1 MTDRDVAM
9 SGGRSSGIDP
19 VAGGSTEAE
28 LHALRLVT
36 DSALTRMGVDDLL
49 DELLVRVREILGA
62 DTAAVLMRE
71 DASQSLVARAACGL
85 EQEVRQAVHVPIG
98 VGFAGRIAAS
108 KRPLVLDRVDATTV
122 ANPILIERGIRT
134 MLGVP
139 LLAGGDVLGV
149 LHVGRLDDKPFDER
163 DSELLQL
170 VGERVV
176 GAIETHQLAVER
188 AAAVLLERSLL
199 PTELPDCRGLAFAW
213 RYVAA
218 DDRSVGGDWFD
229 MFTLPSGDLWVV
241 VGDVAGHGLSAA
253 VVMGRIRSTLHSY
266 ALLGGEPHTVL
277 ELTARKIKHFELN
290 TLATVVCA
298 VSAPPYDV
306 FRIALAGHPPP
317 VIAAPGA
324 PANFPDLPVDPPLG
338 VGADRPRS
346 STEVP
351 LPEGSV
357 MVLYTDGLVERRGEV
372 IDAGLERLRR
382 AVCADEPEEVCNRV
396 LRELIGARIPTDD
409 IAMVALHAL
418 GDRDEHTARARVAPP
433 LRSTQD

>member
-1 MTDRDVAM
+1 MAVTAERPRGRRSRMTHRDLAM
-9 SGGRSSGIDP
+9 SGSRFSGTD
-19 VAGGSTEAE
+19 AGEGGSAEAE

-62 DTAAVLMRE
+62 DTAAVLMRD

-85 EQEVRQAVHVPIG
+85 EQEVRQSVHVPIG
-98 VGFAGRIAAS
+98 LGFAGRIAAS

-122 ANPILIERGIRT
+122 SNPILIERGIRT

-139 LLAGGDVLGV
+139 LLTGGDVLGV
-149 LHVGRLDDKPFDER
+149 LHVGRLDDKPFDEG

-176 GAIETHQLAVER
+176 AAVETHQLAVER

-199 PTELPDCRGLAFAW
+199 PTELPDCRGLTFAS

-218 DDRSVGGDWFD
+218 DDRSVGGDWYD
-229 MFTLPSGDLWVV
+229 MFTMPSGDLWVV

-266 ALLGGEPHTVL
+266 ALVAREPHTVL
-277 ELTARKIKHFELN
+277 ELAARKIEHFELN
-290 TLATVVCA
+290 ALATVVCA
-298 VSAPPYDV
+298 VSTPPYDV

-324 PANFPDLPVDPPLG
+324 PAAFPDLPVGPPLG
-338 VGADRPRS
+338 VGADEPRS

-357 MVLYTDGLVERRGEV
+357 MALYTDGLIERRGEV

-382 AVCADEPEEVCNRV
+382 AVRADEPEAVCNRV

-409 IAMVALHAL
+409 IAMVALH
-418 GDRDEHTARARVAPP
+418 RAGRP
-433 LRSTQD
+433 

>member
-1 MTDRDVAM
+1 MTARDLAT
-9 SGGRSSGIDP
+9 SGLPFSGIDAP
-19 VAGGSTEAE
+19 ATAVGAGSAEAE

-36 DSALTRMGVDDLL
+36 DSALTRMGVDELL

-85 EQEVRQAVHVPIG
+85 EQAVRQAVHVPIG
-98 VGFAGRIAAS
+98 AGFAGRIAAS
-108 KRPLVLDRVDATTV
+108 KRPLLLNRVDATTV
-122 ANPILIERGIRT
+122 VNPILVERGIRT

-149 LHVGRLDDKPFDER
+149 LHVGRLDDKPFDEH
-163 DSELLQL
+163 DSDLLQL

-176 GAIETHQLAVER
+176 GAIEAHQLVVER

-199 PTELPDCRGLAFAW
+199 PTELPDCRGLAFAS

-229 MFTLPSGDLWVV
+229 MFTTPSGDLWVV
-241 VGDVAGHGLSAA
+241 VGDVAGHGLPAA

-266 ALLGGEPHTVL
+266 AFLGGEPHTVL
-277 ELTARKIKHFELN
+277 ELTARKIEHFELN
-290 TLATVVCA
+290 VLATAVCA

-317 VIAAPGA
+317 VIAAPDG
-324 PANFPDLPVDPPLG
+324 PATFPDLPVDPPLG
-338 VGADRPRS
+338 VAADRSRS
-346 STEVP
+346 STEVA

-357 MVLYTDGLVERRGEV
+357 MALYTDGLIERRGEV
-372 IDAGLERLRR
+372 IDVGLERLRR
-382 AVCADEPEEVCNRV
+382 AVCPDEPHEVCNRV

-409 IAMVALHAL
+409 IALVALH
-418 GDRDEHTARARVAPP
+418 RTARP
-433 LRSTQD
+433 

>member
-1 MTDRDVAM
+1 MTARDLAT
-9 SGGRSSGIDP
+9 SGRPFSGIDAP
-19 VAGGSTEAE
+19 SSSVGGGSGEAE

-36 DSALTRMGVDDLL
+36 DRALTRMGVDELL

-108 KRPLVLDRVDATTV
+108 KRPLVLNRVDATTV
-122 ANPILIERGIRT
+122 ANPILVERGIQT

-149 LHVGRLDDKPFDER
+149 LHVGRLDDKPFDEH

-176 GAIETHQLAVER
+176 GAIEARQLAVER

-199 PTELPDCRGLAFAW
+199 PTELPDCRGLAFAS

-229 MFTLPSGDLWVV
+229 MFTMPSGDLWVV
-241 VGDVAGHGLSAA
+241 VGDVAGHGLHAA

-277 ELTARKIKHFELN
+277 ELTARKIEHFELN
-290 TLATVVCA
+290 VLATVVCA

-317 VIAAPGA
+317 VIAAPGR
-324 PANFPDLPVDPPLG
+324 PATFPDLSVDPPLG
-338 VGADRPRS
+338 VAADRSRS
-346 STEVP
+346 STQVA

-357 MVLYTDGLVERRGEV
+357 MALYTDGLIERRGEV
-372 IDAGLERLRR
+372 IDVGLERLRG
-382 AVCADEPEEVCNRV
+382 AVCADQPEEVCSRV
-396 LRELIGARIPTDD
+396 LRELIGARVPTDD
-409 IAMVALHAL
+409 IAMVALH
-418 GDRDEHTARARVAPP
+418 RTARP
-433 LRSTQD
+433 

>member
-1 MTDRDVAM
+1 MTDRDLAM
-9 SGGRSSGIDP
+9 PESRFSKIDA
-19 VAGGSTEAE
+19 VGGGSVEAE

-49 DELLVRVREILGA
+49 DELLVRIREILGA

-71 DASQSLVARAACGL
+71 GASQNLVARAACGL

-108 KRPLVLDRVDATTV
+108 KRPLALDRVDATTV
-122 ANPILIERGIRT
+122 VNPILIERGIRT

-149 LHVGRLDDKPFDER
+149 LHVGRLEDKPFDEH

-170 VGERVV
+170 VGARVV
-176 GAIETHQLAVER
+176 GAIETHQLTVER

-199 PTELPDCRGLAFAW
+199 PTQLPDCRGLDFAA

-218 DDRSVGGDWFD
+218 DDRSVGGDWYD
-229 MFTLPSGDLWVV
+229 MFTMPSGDLWIV

-277 ELTARKIKHFELN
+277 ELTARKIAHFELN
-290 TLATVVCA
+290 ALATVVCA

-324 PANFPDLPVDPPLG
+324 PATFPDLPVDLPLG
-338 VGADRPRS
+338 VAADRPRS

-351 LPEGSV
+351 LPQGAV
-357 MVLYTDGLVERRGEV
+357 MALYTDGLIERRGEV

-382 AVCADEPEEVCNRV
+382 AVDADEPEKVCNRV

-409 IAMVALHAL
+409 IAMVVVH
-418 GDRDEHTARARVAPP
+418 
-433 LRSTQD
+433 RSGRT